1 MTKLLVAHDSPH
13 VANCWTMMHISSGY
27 RVEKQGMRRR
37 SLFILAVAL
46 ALGAGVFGLSGS
58 MTSKPEERANTGP
71 RSVPV
76 TAAEAKAR
84 DVPIILRGLGTVTAF
99 NSVALTS
106 RVEGNIT
113 QIDFK
118 EGQYVHTGDLLI
130 QLDPRPYQAALNQ
143 AKANLLRDEAALANA
158 KIDLARYT
166 ELLKHNYA
174 PEQQVATQQ
183 TTVSQDEAAS
193 QGAEAAIEAAQLN
206 VDYTALRSPI
216 DGVTGIRH
224 IDIGNLIQ
232 ANSAQ
237 NLVTITQI
245 EPIYVIFTLPEAD
258 IDRVRRAMAN
268 GQLNVQAYAPDDQR
282 KISEG
287 ELKLIDNTVNQTTG
301 TVQLKAEFVNAD
313 RGLWPGQFVNA
324 HVVLRTIQNA
334 VTIPSAAV
342 QTGPQ
347 GSFTYVIND
356 KSQALIRPIT
366 VLQTESNT
374 ALIGSGLKV
383 GEQVVTA
390 GQFRLQP
397 GAMVTVAAQIPDADR
412 KLNDS
417 PVGTQV
423 SE

>member
-1 MTKLLVAHDSPH
+1 MRRRYLFLFLLVA
-13 VANCWTMMHISSGY
+13 
-27 RVEKQGMRRR
+27 
-37 SLFILAVAL
+37 AL
-46 ALGAGVFGLSGS
+46 ALGAGAFSLSRAT
-58 MTSKPEERANTGP
+58 TSKPAERANTGP
-71 RSVPV
+71 RPVPV
-76 TAAEAKAR
+76 TAEEAKAQ

-106 RVEGNIT
+106 RVQGNIT
-113 QIDFK
+113 QVNFK

-158 KIDLARYT
+158 KLDLARYT
-166 ELLKHNYA
+166 ELLKQHFA

-183 TTVSQDEAAS
+183 TTVSQDQAVL
-193 QGAEAAIEAAQLN
+193 QGDEAAIQAAQLN

-216 DGVTGIRH
+216 DGGIRH
-224 IDIGNLIQ
+224 VDIRNLIQ
-232 ANSAQ
+232 ANSER

-245 EPIYVIFTLPEAD
+245 EPIYVIFTLPEDD

-268 GQLNVQAYAPDDQR
+268 GPLNIQAYAADDQR
-282 KISEG
+282 LISEG

-301 TVQLKAEFVNAD
+301 TVQLKAEFANTDSA
-313 RGLWPGQFVNA
+313 LWPGQFVNA
-324 HVVLRTIQNA
+324 HAVLLTVHA
-334 VTIPSAAV
+334 GVTIPSAAV

-366 VLQTESNT
+366 VLQTDSNT
-374 ALIGSGLKV
+374 ALVGSGLKA

-397 GAMVTVAAQIPDADR
+397 GATVTIATQIPDADK

-417 PVGTQV
+417 PVGTQA

>member
-1 MTKLLVAHDSPH
+1 
-13 VANCWTMMHISSGY
+13 
-27 RVEKQGMRRR
+27 MRRSIFVLGVTLTLAA
-37 SLFILAVAL
+37 SLFALMRATTPKPMEVAS
-46 ALGAGVFGLSGS
+46 A
-58 MTSKPEERANTGP
+58 GP
-71 RSVPV
+71 RPVPV
-76 TAAEAKAR
+76 TASEAKAE

-113 QIDFK
+113 QINFK

-130 QLDPRPYQAALNQ
+130 QLDPRPYQAALDQ
-143 AKANLLRDEAALANA
+143 AKDARARNAAALANA
-158 KIDLARYT
+158 KIDLARYSD
-166 ELLKHNYA
+166 LLKRNFA

-183 TTVSQDEAAS
+183 TTVSQDQAAVE
-193 QGAEAAIEAAQLN
+193 GDEAAIRAAQLN

-224 IDIGNLIQ
+224 IDIGNLIP

-268 GQLNVQAYAPDDQR
+268 GPLHVQAYAPDDQR

-287 ELKLIDNTVNQTTG
+287 ELKLIDNTVDQTTG
-301 TVQLKAEFVNAD
+301 TVKLKAEFANSD
-313 RGLWPGQFVNA
+313 RALWPGQFVNA
-324 HVVLRTIQNA
+324 HAVLRTVHGG

-347 GSFTYVIND
+347 GPFTYVIND
-356 KSQALIRPIT
+356 KSQAMIRPIT
-366 VLQTESNT
+366 VLQTQSNT
-374 ALIGSGLKV
+374 ALIGSGLRP

-397 GAMVTVAAQIPDADR
+397 GALVSVAAQIPDAD
-412 KLNDS
+412 KMLGDA
-417 PVGTQV
+417 PVGTQA

>member
-1 MTKLLVAHDSPH
+1 
-13 VANCWTMMHISSGY
+13 MHISSGY

-84 DVPIILRGLGTVTAF
+84 DVPIILRGLGTVNAF

-130 QLDPRPYQAALNQ
+130 QLDPRAYQAALNQ

-158 KIDLARYT
+158 KIDLARYA
-166 ELLKHNYA
+166 ELLKHDYA

-206 VDYTALRSPI
+206 VD
-216 DGVTGIRH
+216 
-224 IDIGNLIQ
+224 
-232 ANSAQ
+232 
-237 NLVTITQI
+237 
-245 EPIYVIFTLPEAD
+245 
-258 IDRVRRAMAN
+258 
-268 GQLNVQAYAPDDQR
+268 
-282 KISEG
+282 
-287 ELKLIDNTVNQTTG
+287 
-301 TVQLKAEFVNAD
+301 
-313 RGLWPGQFVNA
+313 
-324 HVVLRTIQNA
+324 
-334 VTIPSAAV
+334 
-342 QTGPQ
+342 
-347 GSFTYVIND
+347 
-356 KSQALIRPIT
+356 
-366 VLQTESNT
+366 
-374 ALIGSGLKV
+374 
-383 GEQVVTA
+383 
-390 GQFRLQP
+390 
-397 GAMVTVAAQIPDADR
+397 
-412 KLNDS
+412 
-417 PVGTQV
+417 
-423 SE
+423 

>member
-1 MTKLLVAHDSPH
+1 
-13 VANCWTMMHISSGY
+13 
-27 RVEKQGMRRR
+27 MRRR
-37 SLFILAVAL
+37 YLFILFAAL
-46 ALGAGVFGLSGS
+46 ALCAGAFVLSRS
-58 MTSKPEERANTGP
+58 TTSKSTEGANTAP
-71 RSVPV
+71 MSVPV
-76 TAAEAKAR
+76 TTVQAKAQ
-84 DVPIILRGLGTVTAF
+84 DVPIIVRGLGTVTAF

-113 QIDFK
+113 QVNFK
-118 EGQYVHTGDLLI
+118 EGQYVHAGDLLI
-130 QLDPRPYQAALNQ
+130 QLDPRPYQAALDQ
-143 AKANLLRDEAALANA
+143 AKANLLRDQAALANA

-166 ELLKHNYA
+166 ELLKQHYA

-183 TTVSQDEAAS
+183 TTVSQDEAVL
-193 QGAEAAIEAAQLN
+193 QGDGAAIQAAQLN
-206 VDYTALRSPI
+206 VDYTSLRSPI

-232 ANSAQ
+232 ANSER

-245 EPIYVIFTLPEAD
+245 EPIYVIFTLPEDD
-258 IDRVRRAMAN
+258 IDRIRQAMAK
-268 GQLNVQAYAPDDQR
+268 GPLNVQAYASDEQR
-282 KISEG
+282 RISEG

-301 TVQLKAEFVNAD
+301 TVQLKAEFANTDGA
-313 RGLWPGQFVNA
+313 LWPGQFVNA
-324 HVVLRTIQNA
+324 HVVLRTVHDG

-366 VLQTESNT
+366 VLQTDSNT
-374 ALIGSGLKV
+374 ALIGSGLKA

-397 GAMVTVAAQIPDADR
+397 GATVTVATRIPDAEK

-417 PVGTQV
+417 PVGTEA

>member
-1 MTKLLVAHDSPH
+1 
-13 VANCWTMMHISSGY
+13 
-27 RVEKQGMRRR
+27 MRHR

-46 ALGAGVFGLSGS
+46 ALGAGVFALSGS
-58 MTSKPEERANTGP
+58 MTSKPEERANTGT
-71 RSVPV
+71 RSVLV
-76 TAAEAKAR
+76 TAAEANAQ
-84 DVPIILRGLGTVTAF
+84 DVPIVLRGLGTVTAF

-113 QIDFK
+113 QITFK

-166 ELLKHNYA
+166 ELLKQHYA

-183 TTVSQDEAAS
+183 TTVSQDQAVL
-193 QGAEAAIEAAQLN
+193 QGDEAAIQAAQLN
-206 VDYTALRSPI
+206 VDYTSLRSPI

-232 ANSAQ
+232 ANSER

-245 EPIYVIFTLPEAD
+245 EPIYVIFTLPEDD
-258 IDRVRRAMAN
+258 IDRIRQAMAS
-268 GQLNVQAYAPDDQR
+268 GPLKIQAYAPDDRR

-287 ELKLIDNTVNQTTG
+287 VLKLIDNTVNQTTG
-301 TVQLKAEFVNAD
+301 TVQLKAEFANTDSA
-313 RGLWPGQFVNA
+313 LWPGQFVNT
-324 HVVLRTIQNA
+324 HVVLRTVHDG

-347 GSFTYVIND
+347 GKPLGI
-356 KSQALIRPIT
+356 
-366 VLQTESNT
+366 
-374 ALIGSGLKV
+374 
-383 GEQVVTA
+383 VT
-390 GQFRLQP
+390 
-397 GAMVTVAAQIPDADR
+397 
-412 KLNDS
+412 KK
-417 PVGTQV
+417 
-423 SE
+423 